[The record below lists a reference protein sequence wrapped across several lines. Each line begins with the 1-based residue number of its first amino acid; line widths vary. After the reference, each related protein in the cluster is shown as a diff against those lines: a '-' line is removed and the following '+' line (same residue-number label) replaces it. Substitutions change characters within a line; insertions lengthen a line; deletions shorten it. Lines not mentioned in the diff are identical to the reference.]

1 MPQTKASQNAPR
13 ASVLDKHL
21 PLKPVDF
28 LILLALVDGDRHG
41 YGILRDIE
49 ETTSGGVRLDAGN
62 LYRTLRRL
70 MIQRLVE
77 RGERRPA
84 PDADDERRRYYRL
97 SDLGR
102 QVLAA
107 EAQRLERL
115 LLLEKTRK
123 LVAEHAP

>member
-1 MPQTKASQNAPR
+1 MPQTAAQIDHDA
-13 ASVLDKHL
+13 AELGKHL
-21 PLKPVDF
+21 PLKPIDF
-28 LILLALVDGDRHG
+28 LIMLALVDRERHG
-41 YGILRDIE
+41 YGILLDVE
-49 ETTSGGVRLDAGN
+49 AATSGDVRLDAGN

-70 MIQRLVE
+70 LSQRLVE

-97 SDLGR
+97 STLGR

-107 EAQRLERL
+107 EAKRLEGL
-115 LLLEKTRK
+115 LLLEKTQK